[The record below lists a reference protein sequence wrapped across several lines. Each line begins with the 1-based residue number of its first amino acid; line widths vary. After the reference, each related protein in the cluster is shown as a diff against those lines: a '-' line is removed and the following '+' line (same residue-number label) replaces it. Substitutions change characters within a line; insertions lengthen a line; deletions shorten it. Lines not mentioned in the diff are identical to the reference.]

1 MLGVNIDT
9 VGGVGSKTREE
20 VNLLM
25 STTATMI
32 DTDSVETRRSSNP
45 RK

>member
-1 MLGVNIDT
+1 MSGVNIDT
-9 VGGVGSKTREE
+9 VGGVGSKIREE

-25 STTATMI
+25 STTATF
-32 DTDSVETRRSSNP
+32 DTDSVEMRRSSNP

>member
-25 STTATMI
+25 STTATI